1 MLLFV
6 FRDRTK
12 TPLAR
17 LVETWEE
24 DLHRM
29 WAAIPKPPALEGT
42 SVTDFF
48 EVLLFARLSNA
59 YRGLENDLLR
69 GAVHVNH
76 MYTVR
81 NRKARGVDTSAG
93 QVCGAA
99 QL

>member
-1 MLLFV
+1 VLLFV

-29 WAAIPKPPALEGT
+29 WAAIPKPPALENT

-48 EVLLFARLSNA
+48 EVLLDALLSIA
-59 YRGLENDLLR
+59 YKCLVPPL
-69 GAVHVNH
+69 
-76 MYTVR
+76 
-81 NRKARGVDTSAG
+81 
-93 QVCGAA
+93 
-99 QL
+99 